1 MEGAVRGPRRA
12 VGRSRGL
19 CLEGCNFIYPR
30 GSEKAL
36 ADSLELTRGGR
47 PRNCTENGL
56 EQDKTEEE
64 TSHSAVIA
72 AR

>member
-1 MEGAVRGPRRA
+1 M
-12 VGRSRGL
+12 GRSRGL

-36 ADSLELTRGGR
+36 ADSLELTRGG
-47 PRNCTENGL
+47 TENGL